1 MSSYFS
7 RQTSEEK
14 AAERADRS
22 ASRNAINNTRNGIQF
37 ALTILKKHTAKEDY
51 PVIQKLF
58 KDMLDW
64 LKANPATNQDDI
76 NDYSTNTIQQNP
88 LIQSMGIRKQWED
101 AFTMFENFTTERIKY
116 ITKKNPKLLN
126 NANEIL
132 APMLTYRDALLSWF
146 KNGQTRLLPQ
156 DYEDKMVEIREDTTG
171 ASGKEDKFKV
181 QIFMDDNKLKEEQ
194 AAQQLDNNKINIP
207 RLIKKIVVITM
218 TIILIVIFLW
228 GAFLGAVYSTNMNI
242 YRSFNFRLFY
252 AIYGAFFWIFVV
264 SYGWIYKKW
273 WLGEPLKLHG
283 YIPLMDGPVE
293 KWSWIGKN
301 LFFFFEK
308 TQVVDMEG

>member
-37 ALTILKKHTAKEDY
+37 ALTILKKQTAKEDY

-132 APMLTYRDALLSWF
+132 APMLAYRDALLSWF